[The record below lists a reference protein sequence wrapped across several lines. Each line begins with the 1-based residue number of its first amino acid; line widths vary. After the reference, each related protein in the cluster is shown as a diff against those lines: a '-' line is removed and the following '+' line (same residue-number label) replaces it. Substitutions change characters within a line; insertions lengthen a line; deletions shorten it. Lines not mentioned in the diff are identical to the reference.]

1 MDITKSDI
9 DELLKKWYD
18 TKQEISL
25 LEAKCEKFK
34 KYADKIMKD
43 SNTHVLSNSMFTLQK
58 KEMSRSSIS
67 KKNMPSELW
76 NKYSTTSTFNTYN
89 LTKKLK

>member
-43 SNTHVLSNSMFTLQK
+43 ANTHVLSNSIFTLQK
-58 KEMSRSSIS
+58 KEMSRTSIS

>member
-1 MDITKSDI
+1 MEISKSDI
-9 DELLKKWYD
+9 DELLKKWYE

-25 LEAKCEKFK
+25 LEAKCEKYK

-43 SNTHVLSNSMFTLQK
+43 TNNTIISNSYYTLQR
-58 KEMSRSSIS
+58 KEMSRSSVS

-76 NKYSTTSTFNTYN
+76 NKYCTKSTFNTYN